1 MKFTK
6 EILDEMLNKI
16 IDVYFEDDF
25 QSLGET
31 IDYVKGL
38 YKDEI
43 DSLELIK
50 C

>member
-25 QSLGET
+25 SGLEET

-43 DSLELIK
+43 DALELIK
-50 C
+50 

>member
-6 EILDEMLNKI
+6 NILNEMLDKI
-16 IDVYFEDDF
+16 IDVYFEEDDLT
-25 QSLGET
+25 LGEA

-43 DSLELIK
+43 DTLE
-50 C
+50 

>member
-6 EILDEMLNKI
+6 TILDEILDKI
-16 IDVYFEDDF
+16 VDEYFADDNT
-25 QSLGET
+25 STLGEV

-43 DSLELIK
+43 ETLE
-50 C
+50 

>member
-6 EILDEMLNKI
+6 KILDEILNKI
-16 IDVYFEDDF
+16 IDVYFEDDSS
-25 QSLGET
+25 SLGET

-43 DSLELIK
+43 DTLELIK
-50 C
+50 